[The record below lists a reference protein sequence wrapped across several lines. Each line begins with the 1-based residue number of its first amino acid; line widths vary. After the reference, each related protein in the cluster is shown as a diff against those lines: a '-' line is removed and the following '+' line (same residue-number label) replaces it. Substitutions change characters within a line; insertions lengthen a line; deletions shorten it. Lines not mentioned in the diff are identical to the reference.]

1 MNTAVH
7 LNSRRNAA
15 CAPAYPTS
23 LDAVLASFLRPVAS
37 ERARLSAIKID
48 VSEDATVY
56 RVSAS
61 LPGVKK
67 EDINVAVEKNEVSI
81 SAEIKRE
88 ANADERLLHSER
100 FVGQASR
107 VFTLAQEID
116 EAQIVA
122 KYADGVLNLTLPK
135 KAVAAAKRV
144 VVVG

>member
-1 MNTAVH
+1 MNAAVH

-15 CAPAYPTS
+15 CASPYPTQ
-23 LDAVLASFLRPVAS
+23 LDAVLASFLRPATS
-37 ERARLSAIKID
+37 ERAQLSAIKID
-48 VSEDATVY
+48 VSEDATAY

-88 ANADERLLHSER
+88 TNTDERLLHSER

-122 KYADGVLNLTLPK
+122 KYVDGVLNLTLPK
-135 KAVAAAKRV
+135 KVVAAAKRV
-144 VVVG
+144 VVG